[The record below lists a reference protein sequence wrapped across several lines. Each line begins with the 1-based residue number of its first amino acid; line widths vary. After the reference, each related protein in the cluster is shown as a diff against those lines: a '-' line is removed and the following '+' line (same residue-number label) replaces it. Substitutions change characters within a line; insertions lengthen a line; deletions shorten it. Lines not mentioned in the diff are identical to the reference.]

1 MVERGKAQEIFSIV
15 VVTVTRLSRQA
26 CVRQEDLGT
35 TTCLVSICFRKGRML
50 ARNEGER
57 TV

>member
-1 MVERGKAQEIFSIV
+1 MTERGKVQEIFCIV

-26 CVRQEDLGT
+26 CVRQEDLGM
-35 TTCLVSICFRKGRML
+35 TTCLVSICVMKGRML